1 MSGMIFGGVIEA
13 DERLRIYG
21 DRARRQ
27 KIMAR
32 DAAVWRRYEQE
43 FESLGIP
50 GIASE
55 GNAKRGGPEEQ
66 EK

>member
-1 MSGMIFGGVIEA
+1 MIFGSVVEA

-21 DRARRQ
+21 EQSRRQ
-27 KIMAR
+27 KVMAR
-32 DAAVWRRYEQE
+32 DAAVWRKYEEE

-50 GIASE
+50 GVASE
-55 GNAKRGGPEEQ
+55 ARAKREQQQ

>member
-1 MSGMIFGGVIEA
+1 MSGMIFGSVVEA

-21 DRARRQ
+21 EQSRRQ
-27 KIMAR
+27 KVMAR
-32 DAAVWRRYEQE
+32 DAAVWRKYEEE

-50 GIASE
+50 GVASE
-55 GNAKRGGPEEQ
+55 ARAKREQQQ

>member
-1 MSGMIFGGVIEA
+1 MIFGGVIEA

-21 DRARRQ
+21 DRTRRQ
-27 KIMAR
+27 KVLAR

-43 FESLGIP
+43 FEALGIP

-55 GNAKRGGPEEQ
+55 AKAKKGGPDEQ
-66 EK
+66 GEQ